1 MSLDASADGKQVA
14 VLCGS
19 AERFLDV
26 NHLMLGDLDKGPI
39 LADFQK
45 PGITREEEPL
55 SATIT
60 FPPPFGNELALWSLP
75 QQLSARP
82 SD

>member
-1 MSLDASADGKQVA
+1 
-14 VLCGS
+14 
-19 AERFLDV
+19 
-26 NHLMLGDLDKGPI
+26 MLGDLDKGPI